1 MLRGCVISDPSHFL
15 GAGCAVL
22 SLIVF
27 VDGSKLREWAG
38 VQRLWVVESLSVPAM
53 SVAKQ
58 SQFCPSSDACS
69 LHTPHRCTASRQLQ
83 FGSSAGART
92 SETTGKSCL

>member
-83 FGSSAGART
+83 CSSEVLLERERAKQRVNM
-92 SETTGKSCL
+92 